1 MDVQTDHQIVGFGP
15 NIMQLFNSADGKVI
29 VTAERAD
36 TESTWTIRAD
46 GTTDTT
52 AVDRSTAIGA
62 MVDMALE
69 VGPATGYSTLVPHG
83 LAEQP

>member
-29 VTAERAD
+29 VTAERSD
-36 TESTWTIRAD
+36 PESAWTIKAD
-46 GTTDTT
+46 GAADTT
-52 AVDRSTAIGA
+52 ATDRGAAIGA